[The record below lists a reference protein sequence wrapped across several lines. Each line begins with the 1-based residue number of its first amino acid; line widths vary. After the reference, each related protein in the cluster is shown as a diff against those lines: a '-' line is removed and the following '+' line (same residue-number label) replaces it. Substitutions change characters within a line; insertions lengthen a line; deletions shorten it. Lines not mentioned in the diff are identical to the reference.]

1 MPLTGQSPVEFINTI
16 RLKRAA
22 VLLRNNAGNV
32 TTVALEVGFSNPSYF
47 ARIFKKQFGI
57 APREYAM
64 S

>member
-1 MPLTGQSPVEFINTI
+1 
-16 RLKRAA
+16 
-22 VLLRNNAGNV
+22 
-32 TTVALEVGFSNPSYF
+32 VALEVGFSNPSYF